1 MTCVLPHDIDNHLD
15 MIISS
20 TCVLNSTCV
29 RMDHDSISF
38 YGTIP
43 FIFFIVTTM
52 SNQRSGKRKR
62 RNDPMIIGE
71 VDSAR
76 VVTSKTIY
84 ETKKDG
90 SIVSREVWE
99 SLHQPTPDFPANVAK
114 PSRVEYEPDDMPFTE
129 QEQSNNNPPTQRTQR
144 NYMQQYVDRVDE
156 FLDALLSRE
165 AMPEGVRTCRHCNS
179 SLAVWRCRDCV
190 LATPMCRTCMRFTHT
205 ENLFHRIERWNGSYY
220 RPAELWEVGSYLL
233 IRHHTDHALCDILSE
248 QCNLFDSAEKANDI
262 IEQEML
268 RTFVPEPV
276 PVPVPIPEPDL
287 ENNMDGIRD
296 ADFDFDGDFNMDMDD
311 DGEDLGDG
319 DEEIEDNPNIPSP
332 SSAGPGVNPA
342 RAAAAYDNVCRVLH
356 TNGLHSIRMV
366 RCLCHGD
373 DVLPL
378 DFFAAQLLPTSLKRI
393 KTVFTAHVLEH
404 FRLCNLELK
413 ASAYQ
418 FNQLLRRL
426 TKPMAPADVDDLYRE
441 FRRMS
446 RLWRW
451 MKRLKWAGY
460 AGSSKKAAEVGAGE
474 LAIFCPACPQPG
486 INLPDNW
493 REDLARYV
501 YI

>member
-1 MTCVLPHDIDNHLD
+1 
-15 MIISS
+15 
-20 TCVLNSTCV
+20 
-29 RMDHDSISF
+29 
-38 YGTIP
+38 
-43 FIFFIVTTM
+43 
-52 SNQRSGKRKR
+52 
-62 RNDPMIIGE
+62 
-71 VDSAR
+71 
-76 VVTSKTIY
+76 
-84 ETKKDG
+84 
-90 SIVSREVWE
+90 
-99 SLHQPTPDFPANVAK
+99 
-114 PSRVEYEPDDMPFTE
+114 
-129 QEQSNNNPPTQRTQR
+129 
-144 NYMQQYVDRVDE
+144 
-156 FLDALLSRE
+156 
-165 AMPEGVRTCRHCNS
+165 
-179 SLAVWRCRDCV
+179 
-190 LATPMCRTCMRFTHT
+190 MRFTHT